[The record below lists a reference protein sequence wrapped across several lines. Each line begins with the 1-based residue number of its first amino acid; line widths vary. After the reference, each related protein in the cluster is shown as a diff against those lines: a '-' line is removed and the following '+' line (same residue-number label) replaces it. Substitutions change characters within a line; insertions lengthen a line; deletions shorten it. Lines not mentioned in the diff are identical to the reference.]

1 MSNPLTDKLL
11 HNLTI
16 LIVDSNGYMRRT
28 TRMMLVNLG
37 VRSVVEAAGG
47 LAALEQIRN
56 CNPDI
61 MLLDWQVPILNG
73 LEVMRMVRSPGVFPR
88 PNLPAIMLTYIA
100 KRAHVIEAM
109 RVGVHEFIVKPTSPK
124 TLGDRLMSV
133 VIRPRPMMSIG
144 EYYVPKPRNMPIPCE
159 MEQRVDVI

>member
-1 MSNPLTDKLL
+1 MSNSPTEKLL
-11 HNLTI
+11 QNLTI

-37 VRSVVEAAGG
+37 VRSVIEAADG

-61 MLLDWQVPILNG
+61 MLLDWQVPVLNG
-73 LEVMRMVRSPGVFPR
+73 PEVMRMLRSPGVFPS

-100 KRAHVIEAM
+100 KRSHVIEAM
-109 RVGVHEFIVKPTSPK
+109 RVGVHEFIIKPTSPK

-133 VIRPRPMMSIG
+133 VINPRPMMNIG
-144 EYYVPKPRNMPIPCE
+144 EYYVPKPRNMSILRD
-159 MEQRVDVI
+159 MEQRAEAN